1 MADAP
6 ISRARMRDLAWLGRF
21 RLAATGGAGLREAS
35 TSRRRAVTVTFLIC
49 SGTPAKAGLG

>member
-6 ISRARMRDLAWLGRF
+6 ISRARMRDLAWLGRV
-21 RLAATGGAGLREAS
+21 RLSAAGGAGSRKPTA
-35 TSRRRAVTVTFLIC
+35 SRRRAVTVTFLIC

>member
-6 ISRARMRDLAWLGRF
+6 ISRARMHDLARLGRG
-21 RLAATGGAGLREAS
+21 RLPETGEAGLRKSSA
-35 TSRRRAVTVTFLIC
+35 SRRRAVTVTFLIC

>member
-1 MADAP
+1 MADATT
-6 ISRARMRDLAWLGRF
+6 SRARMHDLVRLGRF
-21 RLAATGGAGLREAS
+21 RLAANGGAGLREAS